1 MQATAQSP
9 DSSTP
14 AIARGV
20 SDAGLRPR
28 RTALQSVVF
37 FLSRNHLVLFG
48 LIIVVLWIIVTL
60 AAPLL
65 APYDPLQQDIV
76 HRLQPPNKA
85 HWFGTDQLGRDI
97 LTRVMYGGRIS
108 LPAALAVV
116 VLAGAVGTVLG
127 AIAGYFGGAVE
138 ELFMRVTDVFMA
150 FPTIILAMAI
160 AAALGPNVSNAI
172 LAMTIV
178 WWPRYARIIRSL
190 VLTVKEEEYVLAS
203 LAAGSSEMRVLR
215 RVVVPNSVAPAV
227 VMATLDLGN
236 AILLFAG
243 LSFLGLGPEPSTPE
257 WGRMISDGLAF
268 FDQWWVS
275 AFPGLAIFTV
285 VMAFNFIGDGLR
297 DAMDPRVRNL

>member
-1 MQATAQSP
+1 MQATAQLP

-14 AIARGV
+14 AIAPSV

-28 RTALQSVVF
+28 RTALQSVAF

-48 LIIVVLWIIVTL
+48 LIVVALWIIVTL

-76 HRLQPPNKA
+76 HRLQPPNGA

-127 AIAGYFGGAVE
+127 AMAGYFGGAVE

-172 LAMTIV
+172 LAMVIV